1 MSKISTQ
8 GITSVCA
15 VGGYSNIA
23 IGTYGAIGT
32 CGTCGHQGTQG
43 PGGFQIT
50 DWKDDL
56 MKRYNNRFTIKTDYD
71 AMDFSPK
78 GIIIRDTNTNKD
90 YNFKPSRTPF
100 IMYDMSDIMNET
112 DIFIQSLIII
122 IRDNKINNILK

>member
-8 GITSVCA
+8 GITSVCT

-23 IGTYGAIGT
+23 IGTYGPI
-32 CGTCGHQGTQG
+32 GTCGHQGTQG

-78 GIIIRDTNTNKD
+78 GIIVRDTNTNKD
-90 YNFKPSRTPF
+90 YNFKPSN
-100 IMYDMSDIMNET
+100 MSDIMNET

>member
-8 GITSVCA
+8 GITSVCT

-23 IGTYGAIGT
+23 IGTYGPI
-32 CGTCGHQGTQG
+32 GTCGHQGTQG

-90 YNFKPSRTPF
+90 YNFKSSN
-100 IMYDMSDIMNET
+100 MSDIMNET

>member
-8 GITSVCA
+8 GITSVCT

-32 CGTCGHQGTQG
+32 CGHQGTQG
-43 PGGFQIT
+43 PAGFQIT

-90 YNFKPSRTPF
+90 YNFKPSS
-100 IMYDMSDIMNET
+100 MSDIMNET